1 VLLRPTPQAAPRS
14 KLTTEFDDEEEI
26 SFSESGFDQPKYT
39 KTPGELER
47 EARPDPKPMFRPQPQ
62 PKNPLSQPKISPRP
76 QPQPMPRPQSPVQ
89 SQTQNKP
96 LSTSVKQD
104 IIKEFQT
111 VKGDTGS
118 PEVQVA
124 LLTHR
129 IERLTEHLK
138 APHIMIIIQD
148 ADFYQ

>member
-1 VLLRPTPQAAPRS
+1 
-14 KLTTEFDDEEEI
+14 
-26 SFSESGFDQPKYT
+26 
-39 KTPGELER
+39 
-47 EARPDPKPMFRPQPQ
+47 M
-62 PKNPLSQPKISPRP
+62 
-76 QPQPMPRPQSPVQ
+76 
-89 SQTQNKP
+89 P

-138 APHIMIIIQD
+138 AHMHDNHSRRGLLSMIAKRRRLINFLEKVDKVRASGITKRVGLKD
-148 ADFYQ
+148 